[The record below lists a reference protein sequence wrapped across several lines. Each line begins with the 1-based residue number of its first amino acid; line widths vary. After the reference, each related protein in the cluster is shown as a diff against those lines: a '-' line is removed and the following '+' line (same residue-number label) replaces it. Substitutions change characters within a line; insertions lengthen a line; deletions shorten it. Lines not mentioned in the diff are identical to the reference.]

1 MTCNKLLKEGQWWH
15 FCGETDMGQTEPV
28 QCTECGGQYELASP
42 EKQAEHEAAKA
53 RAKANPSV
61 EGYFNLYTG
70 EGARNTIPHSIGDE
84 SNEKVW
90 IKWRRGSE
98 TSLGWQ
104 PKWFMVKQDDGTFK
118 QVDNPDY
125 VEPPPSEPDEDDE
138 PEAAGAWTY
147 GGAPGVVTH
156 LPCTHKPSWL
166 KRKLGE
172 WVTGFKWE
180 DYK

>member
-15 FCGETDMGQTEPV
+15 FCGETDMGQTAPV

-42 EKQAEHEAAKA
+42 EKQAEYEARKA
-53 RAKANPSV
+53 RAKSEPSV

-70 EGARNTIPHSIGDE
+70 EGARNTIPHSIGPCDGMVWMKVRE
-84 SNEKVW
+84 SEKPAP
-90 IKWRRGSE
+90 E
-98 TSLGWQ
+98 
-104 PKWFMVKQDDGTFK
+104 
-118 QVDNPDY
+118 
-125 VEPPPSEPDEDDE
+125 EDEDDE
-138 PEAAGAWTY
+138 PEASGAWTY
-147 GGAPGVVTH
+147 GSTPGVVTH

-172 WVTGFKWE
+172 WATGFKWE

>member
-15 FCGETDMGQTEPV
+15 FCGETDMGKTAPV

-42 EKQAEHEAAKA
+42 EAQAEHDRKKAEWAEKTAADKF
-53 RAKANPSV
+53 
-61 EGYFNLYTG
+61 FNLYTG
-70 EGARNTIPHSIGDE
+70 EGARNTIPHSIGDG

-98 TSLGWQ
+98 ASLGFQ

-125 VEPPPSEPDEDDE
+125 VEPLPTEPEDDE
-138 PEAAGAWTY
+138 PEAAGAWVIRSGPY
-147 GGAPGVVTH
+147 FATH
-156 LPCTHKPSWL
+156 LPCLQKPAWWRRAL
-166 KRKLGE
+166 VKLA
-172 WVTGFKWE
+172 TGWTWE
-180 DYK
+180 NQK